1 MLRPLR
7 EIEAELRRSE
17 AVGLNLPVNLNFVK
31 LRRIKMNLL
40 RLPPIGFLSLLSLVL
55 LSYNL
60 PGFQDPYGKPKAKE
74 ATTAVDHAKHKDM
87 GMAHP
92 NLKLTAV
99 LVDAEAKAQKKEATV
114 KVTVTGARMTDPAI
128 AKEKP
133 KTGQAHLH
141 YQVDSGPIIATT
153 STKLSFH
160 ELTPGVHKIMVVL
173 SANDHSPL
181 GPQETLTV
189 RIP

>member
-1 MLRPLR
+1 
-7 EIEAELRRSE
+7 
-17 AVGLNLPVNLNFVK
+17 
-31 LRRIKMNLL
+31 MNL
-40 RLPPIGFLSLLSLVL
+40 RLIGFLSLLCLVL
-55 LSYNL
+55 FNYNL
-60 PGFQDPYGKPKAKE
+60 PGFQDPYRTKAKE
-74 ATTAVDHAKHKDM
+74 TTTAVDHAKP
-87 GMAHP
+87 MAHG

-114 KVTVTGARMTDPAI
+114 KVTVTGATMTDPAL

-141 YQVDSGPIIATT
+141 YQVDNGPIIATT
-153 STKLSFH
+153 TTKLSFH
-160 ELTPGVHKIMVVL
+160 ELTPGEHKIMVVL

>member
-1 MLRPLR
+1 
-7 EIEAELRRSE
+7 
-17 AVGLNLPVNLNFVK
+17 
-31 LRRIKMNLL
+31 MNLL
-40 RLPPIGFLSLLSLVL
+40 RFRPIGFLSLLCLVL

-60 PGFQDPYGKPKAKE
+60 PGFQDPYKTKAKE
-74 ATTAVDHAKHKDM
+74 TSTAIGHSKAKDM
-87 GMAHP
+87 DVAHG

-99 LVDAEAKAQKKEATV
+99 LVDPEAKAQKKEATV
-114 KVTVTGARMTDPAI
+114 KVTVTGATMTDPAI

-141 YQVDSGPIIATT
+141 YRVDSGPIIATT

-160 ELTPGVHKIMVVL
+160 ELTPGEHKITVVL

>member
-1 MLRPLR
+1 
-7 EIEAELRRSE
+7 
-17 AVGLNLPVNLNFVK
+17 
-31 LRRIKMNLL
+31 MNLL
-40 RLPPIGFLSLLSLVL
+40 RFRPIGFLSLLCLVL
-55 LSYNL
+55 FTYNL
-60 PGFQDPYGKPKAKE
+60 PGFQDPYKTKAKE
-74 ATTAVDHAKHKDM
+74 TTTSVDVKKDV
-87 GMAHP
+87 GHG

-114 KVTVTGARMTDPAI
+114 KVTVTGATMTDPAV

-133 KTGQAHLH
+133 KAGQAHLH
-141 YQVDSGPIIATT
+141 YQVDNGPIIATT
-153 STKLSFH
+153 TTKLSFH
-160 ELTPGVHKIMVVL
+160 ELTSGEHKITVVL

>member
-1 MLRPLR
+1 
-7 EIEAELRRSE
+7 
-17 AVGLNLPVNLNFVK
+17 
-31 LRRIKMNLL
+31 MNHLKF
-40 RLPPIGFLSLLSLVL
+40 RLIGFIALLCVVFSN
-55 LSYNL
+55 YNL
-60 PGFQDPYGKPKAKE
+60 HGFQDPYKTKAKESTAVGYAKPKAMD
-74 ATTAVDHAKHKDM
+74 TAH
-87 GMAHP
+87 G

-114 KVTVTGARMTDPAI
+114 KVTVTGATMTDPAL

-141 YQVDSGPIIATT
+141 YQVDNGPIIATT
-153 STKLSFH
+153 TTKLSFH
-160 ELTPGVHKIMVVL
+160 ELTPGEHKIMVVL